1 VTTDRYRH
9 RPVEIE
15 ALRWNPGSLV
25 DAARVVGPL
34 LREGVNFRH
43 PSGDGATTT
52 LLIDTPEGEQVAQPG
67 DWIVR
72 PAGGDWAVMPAAD
85 FAERYELAAAP
96 SAPADRAALR
106 VEIAEALMRWA
117 ERNNDPQYA
126 AMRRSETVRANAYGR
141 ADAVLAVLPEPADRP
156 VILREAA
163 ERVTGHAADHFPDEY
178 DDYADQ
184 LAAELRRMAGEAQQ
198 PTPCSARPCNP
209 NADELCDTHA
219 QIKYHA
225 EGEHAFC
232 EPGCD
237 DEAQQPET
245 QADCPHCPDG
255 HTLPT
260 RGSQPWSAWVDSAR
274 DGDGQPMQI
283 IVARS
288 AGAHV
293 AESDAQWMR
302 DVLNGRADASAQELP
317 LDHPLRRQ
325 CRCSEAGVCRT
336 CSERPSAAVSQP
348 GKEPTS

>member
-184 LAAELRRMAGEAQQ
+184 LAAELRRMADEAQQ
-198 PTPCSARPCNP
+198 PTPCSVPNVCEDGGDPCT
-209 NADELCDTHA
+209 THEREQA
-219 QIKYHA
+219 HA
-225 EGEHAFC
+225 EGDHGLCGAECTADRCTCDSEDHTHDG
-232 EPGCD
+232 GC
-237 DEAQQPET
+237 PLYK
-245 QADCPHCPDG
+245 PDG
-255 HTLPT
+255 DVFELPGPEVVAY
-260 RGSQPWSAWVDSAR
+260 RNPDRPGVLLCR
-274 DGDGQPMQI
+274 EHGDGWWGLTPLT
-283 IVARS
+283 
-288 AGAHV
+288 
-293 AESDAQWMR
+293 SDDLPKGGTCTYGDPADPDDVCGR
-302 DVLNGRADASAQELP
+302 DVLIAEARQADT
-317 LDHPLRRQ
+317 
-325 CRCSEAGVCRT
+325 AG
-336 CSERPSAAVSQP
+336 EQQ
-348 GKEPTS
+348 